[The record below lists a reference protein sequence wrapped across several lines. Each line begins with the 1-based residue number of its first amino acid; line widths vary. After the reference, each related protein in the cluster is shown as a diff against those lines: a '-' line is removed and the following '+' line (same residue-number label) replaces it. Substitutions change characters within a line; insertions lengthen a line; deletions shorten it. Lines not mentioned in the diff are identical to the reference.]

1 MSHFRATQ
9 VSSPT
14 RVLLV
19 CGAMP
24 DNGTCPD
31 ESAQSARLTHIARE
45 TLETIGIEC
54 DVLDLSLVTSECPLH
69 LHPGKD
75 CMSTAMPPG
84 NGPCSCHPQHGLGQ
98 TPDRMATIR
107 ERWTAAHAVLIITP
121 AHWCQSP
128 GPLKRMIDR
137 LACNDRG
144 EQAAS
149 DKALEQTACGRPK
162 HLAGQAYGVVVHGDP
177 AAIEVSRRSLCDW
190 LDWMGFIEAGAV
202 ARLDQCIDGNE
213 SHTSG
218 RRVLDRALDEQEET
232 RQAAQSI
239 AQAVAE
245 LRGGWLKSLQSE
257 CPRPG

>member
-1 MSHFRATQ
+1 MSHFRAPQ

-31 ESAQSARLTHIARE
+31 ENAQSASLTHIARE

-84 NGPCSCHPQHGLGQ
+84 HGPCSCHPQHGLGQ

-121 AHWCQSP
+121 VHWCQSP
-128 GPLKRMIDR
+128 GPLKQMIDR
-137 LACNDRG
+137 LVCADSG
-144 EQAAS
+144 GQATPAKTS
-149 DKALEQTACGRPK
+149 ELAGFGRPM
-162 HLAGQAYGVVVHGDP
+162 HLAGRAYGVVVHGD
-177 AAIEVSRRSLCDW
+177 AAGIESSRRPLCDW
-190 LDWMGFIEAGAV
+190 LDWMGFIDAGAV
-202 ARLDQCIDGNE
+202 ARLDRCIGCNE
-213 SHTSG
+213 SGEPG
-218 RRVLDRALDEQEET
+218 RYALDRALNEQDET

-245 LRGGWLKSLQSE
+245 LRGGRLKSLQSE
-257 CPRPG
+257 RPRPG